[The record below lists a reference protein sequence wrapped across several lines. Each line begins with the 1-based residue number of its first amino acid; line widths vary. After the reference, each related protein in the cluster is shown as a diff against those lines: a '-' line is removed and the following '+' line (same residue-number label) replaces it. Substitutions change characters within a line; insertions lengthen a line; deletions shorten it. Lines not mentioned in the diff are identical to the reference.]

1 MTTWF
6 IGLLL
11 LINFALAGVV
21 NSLWIKLRAAR
32 MVSDRLLG
40 ERDRLREQRNRLL
53 EERGRLLEAQTAAF
67 RESMD
72 RVNNS

>member
-1 MTTWF
+1 MVWF
-6 IGLLL
+6 VGLLL

-21 NSLWIKLRAAR
+21 NRLWLQLRAAR
-32 MVSDRLLG
+32 RELLKG
-40 ERDRLREQRNRLL
+40 QGCIDRLL